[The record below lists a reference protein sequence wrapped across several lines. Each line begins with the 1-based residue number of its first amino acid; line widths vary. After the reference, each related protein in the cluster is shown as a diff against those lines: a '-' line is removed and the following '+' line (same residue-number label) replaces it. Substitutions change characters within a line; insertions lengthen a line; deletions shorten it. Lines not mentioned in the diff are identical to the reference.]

1 MQTTFPTASVGPD
14 RAHVPERHRPWYLR
28 LGRERPV
35 VTSGC
40 PEGDCAP
47 GPIAAHDVYCRTHD
61 RLLPFSASAPTR
73 TRTLVVNLLRAL
85 VCGVFSVSAQTANP
99 LPMTVLVA
107 LAGAAVLGLPLR
119 HYAVGRATA
128 LVWWALACGVC
139 TLAAATGTHAH
150 RIIGTVCLALLASAL
165 TAWTSA
171 TLTDRAAGG
180 RAHRTHRTREPR
192 PSGSPAD
199 RFADRNADRSDGRAA
214 GWIASAMATVP
225 ATLLSALVLA
235 RGPSGWLTPLPEV
248 RDWLLVAAAGG
259 LAGAALAA
267 LLAGALDGWGRV
279 DPRTAQAPLPRRPA
293 PLRWRPADRRWHGAP
308 PRSFAGRVKALV
320 LEFRHQ
326 LLAAALR
333 VLSFAVDISRLTGH
347 YAAASVVLLLN
358 LLYRQTVLLGRRAR
372 MTALCAAHLTG
383 RAAVLLLT
391 ALPRG
396 VRTILVPPAAL
407 VTAAS
412 LVPMTA
418 GLTTDFLTDGGFGRL
433 GAAVLGALACVV
445 LWTVAWAAST
455 GESFTRT
462 GESALRTAGLAL
474 PHAVLLTTVGGW
486 VLGLP
491 GTLGHGRIHV
501 GPLTLALTVLV
512 LFFLFRAKPERA
524 PASGD

>member
-1 MQTTFPTASVGPD
+1 MRTTSPTASAGPD

-28 LGRERPV
+28 LGTERPV

-40 PEGDCAP
+40 PEVDCDP

-73 TRTLVVNLLRAL
+73 ARTLVVNLLRAL
-85 VCGVFSVSAQTANP
+85 VCGVFSVSAQTADP
-99 LPMTVLVA
+99 LPMTVLIA
-107 LAGAAVLGLPLR
+107 LAGAAVLGLPMR

-139 TLAAATGTHAH
+139 ATAAATGTHVH
-150 RIIGTVCLALLASAL
+150 RIIGTVCLALLASAF

-171 TLTDRAAGG
+171 ALVDRAAGEHS
-180 RAHRTHRTREPR
+180 HRIRRTRGPR
-192 PSGSPAD
+192 PGG
-199 RFADRNADRSDGRAA
+199 RSDDRPGDRDAARSDDRAA

-225 ATLLSALVLA
+225 TMLLSALVLA
-235 RGPSGWLTPLPEV
+235 HGPSGWLSPLPAV
-248 RDWLLVAAAGG
+248 RGWLLVAAAGG
-259 LAGAALAA
+259 LAGAALTA
-267 LLAGALDGWGRV
+267 LLVGALDGWGRV

-293 PLRWRPADRRWHGAP
+293 SLRWRPTDRRWTGAR

-326 LLAAALR
+326 LLTAALR
-333 VLSFAVDISRLTGH
+333 LLSFAVDIPRLTGH
-347 YAAASVVLLLN
+347 YAAVSVVLLLN

-372 MTALCAAHLTG
+372 MTALCAARVTG
-383 RAAVLLLT
+383 RATVLLLT
-391 ALPRG
+391 VLPRG
-396 VRTILVPPAAL
+396 LRVVLLPPAAL
-407 VTAAS
+407 VAAAW
-412 LVPMTA
+412 LVPVTA
-418 GLTTDFLTDGGFGRL
+418 GRTTGFLTDGGFGRL
-433 GAAVLGALACVV
+433 GTAVLGALACVV

-455 GESFTRT
+455 GEPLART

-501 GPLTLALTVLV
+501 GPLTVALTVLV
-512 LFFLFRAKPERA
+512 LVFLLRAKPERA
-524 PASGD
+524 PASSD